1 MGSALS
7 CGFYGLGV
15 ITAFLSIA
23 SSKYPSSSSTIIFS
37 SKPSM
42 LVVRKGDD
50 VGSVERQPLRQLVE
64 TRVSS
69 VLKDFRPL
77 WWLYKFVLH
86 PLH

>member
-1 MGSALS
+1 MGSTLS

-23 SSKYPSSSSTIIFS
+23 SSKYPSSSSIIFS

-42 LVVRKGDD
+42 LAVRKGDD
-50 VGSVERQPLRQLVE
+50 VGSVERQSLRQLVE

-86 PLH
+86 LLH

>member
-1 MGSALS
+1 MMA
-7 CGFYGLGV
+7 
-15 ITAFLSIA
+15 AFLSVA
-23 SSKYPSSSSTIIFS
+23 SGKYSSSSSTIIFS

-50 VGSVERQPLRQLVE
+50 VSSVEQQHLRQLVE

-77 WWLYKFVLH
+77 WWLFKFVLQ
-86 PLH
+86 P